1 MKRKLCFGIV
11 LLLVLL
17 PLLSGCGSSG
27 LDTKISLKSGEYTG
41 EQTVELSNSKG
52 AEIYYTLNGE
62 DPKGE
67 AGLKYEQPLKINFD
81 TTLKAYSRDGGSKG
95 KVAEATYTIKE
106 EKAVTLSEE
115 ERAFLANVTGTYQN
129 GADQYVI
136 NGNRT
141 LEWTT
146 SAGSGK
152 AEYTIA
158 LPEDGDGFKGTLNYK
173 DADGKD
179 ASLVIDCMPQ
189 GDNAIFINDVSYDY
203 MG

>member
-1 MKRKLCFGIV
+1 MKGKFCFGIV

-17 PLLSGCGSSG
+17 PILSGCGSKG
-27 LDTKISLKSGEYTG
+27 LETKISLESGEYTG

-62 DPKGE
+62 DPKGD
-67 AGLKYEQPLKINFD
+67 AGLKYEKPLKINYD

-95 KVAEATYTIKE
+95 SVAEATYTIKE
-106 EKAVTLSEE
+106 EKAVVLTEE

-129 GADQYVI
+129 GSDEYII

-141 LEWTT
+141 LEWKNST
-146 SAGSGK
+146 GSGK
-152 AEYTIA
+152 AEYTIT
-158 LPEDGDGFKGTLNYK
+158 LPEDGDGFKGTLHYK
-173 DADGKD
+173 DGDKD
-179 ASLVIDCMPQ
+179 ASLVIDCMPP